1 MGYIAVKGGKDAIE
15 NAEKYLEFQRLKGA
29 SDDLSIGQIKD
40 QLYFAVDRIMSE
52 GSLYAPELAAL
63 AFKQAAGD
71 TLEASF
77 ILRAYRTTKP
87 RVGYSLPCNTQKMK
101 VIRRISAAFKDIP
114 GGQILGPTSDYT
126 LKLLDFGLEEADNEK
141 RKAELEK
148 LLGDIVNYKDYEDIG
163 ELPRVIDMLRKE
175 GLVIENKRAKEGEIF
190 DITRESNVF
199 PASRSASLQTMARGE
214 TGGLLLLA
222 YSNVRGYGDIH
233 PALGE
238 LRVGY
243 VPVMITHP
251 LTGEPYEIG
260 KVKITEAEIIAR
272 FNVEGEKPKFS
283 LGYGVC
289 FGHNEVKA
297 ISMAI
302 LDRAMA
308 ASGAKHASNDQ
319 EFVLSHV
326 DGIESMGFTIHW
338 KLPHYVTFLSDLDRL
353 RKAQEVSKK

>member
-1 MGYIAVKGGKDAIE
+1 M
-15 NAEKYLEFQRLKGA
+15 
-29 SDDLSIGQIKD
+29 
-40 QLYFAVDRIMSE
+40 
-52 GSLYAPELAAL
+52 
-63 AFKQAAGD
+63 
-71 TLEASF
+71 
-77 ILRAYRTTKP
+77 
-87 RVGYSLPCNTQKMK
+87 
-101 VIRRISAAFKDIP
+101 
-114 GGQILGPTSDYT
+114 
-126 LKLLDFGLEEADNEK
+126 
-141 RKAELEK
+141 
-148 LLGDIVNYKDYEDIG
+148 
-163 ELPRVIDMLRKE
+163 
-175 GLVIENKRAKEGEIF
+175 
-190 DITRESNVF
+190 
-199 PASRSASLQTMARGE
+199 QTMARGE

-243 VPVMITHP
+243 VPVMINHP

-260 KVKITEAEIIAR
+260 KVKITEAEVIAR
-272 FNVEGEKPKFS
+272 FNTEGEKPKFS

-308 ASGAKHASNDQ
+308 TSGAKHASCDQ

-338 KLPHYVTFLSDLDRL
+338 KLPHYVTFQSDLDRL
-353 RKAQEVSKK
+353 RKAQEVSDKNEHETRRKSDGNNRYNFAFLDENAKKEIRRRILKGHRDSGLPGAVRVARTADSARMGHGRAAADAFRHRQGRYFKGHRPGQRRQRERRKHQAVHKKCDRALK

>member
-15 NAEKYLEFQRLKGA
+15 NAEKYLEFQRLKGV
-29 SDDLSIGQIKD
+29 SDDLSIEQIKD

-77 ILRAYRTTKP
+77 ILRAYRTTKS
-87 RVGYSLPCNTQKMK
+87 RVGYSLPCDTKKMK

-126 LKLLDFGLEEADNEK
+126 LKLLNFGLEETDNAK
-141 RKAELEK
+141 RKSELEK

-175 GLVIENKRAKEGEIF
+175 GLVMENKRVKEGKIF

-260 KVKITEAEIIAR
+260 RVKITEAEIIAR

-302 LDRAMA
+302 LDRAMTT
-308 ASGAKHASNDQ
+308 SGAKHASNDQ

>member
-15 NAEKYLEFQRLKGA
+15 NAEKYLEFQRLKGE
-29 SDDLSIGQIKD
+29 SDDLSTGQIKD
-40 QLYFAVDRIMSE
+40 QLYLAVDRIMSE

-87 RVGYSLPCNTQKMK
+87 RVGYSLPCSSQKMK

-126 LKLLDFGLEEADNEK
+126 LKLLNFGLEEADNAK

-163 ELPRVIDMLRKE
+163 DLPRVIDMLRKE
-175 GLVIENKRAKEGEIF
+175 GLVIENKWVNEGEIF

-308 ASGAKHASNDQ
+308 TSVAKHASCDQ